1 MSIMLAARASNWA
14 VMAKDKA
21 GERPGRGVSVKIA
34 EYARR
39 AGEYSIQ
46 DRQNQ
51 TCAQH
56 NGHHSYYGEY
66 QCLRRRVVTYTFG
79 LHGQS
84 PIKNGG
90 CYDPRT
96 LGKQRLALNADYR
109 MRFDECHSSD
119 WL

>member
-1 MSIMLAARASNWA
+1 
-14 VMAKDKA
+14 MAKDMRA
-21 GERPGRGVSVKIA
+21 NGLDAESVLKVA

-39 AGEYSIQ
+39 AGEYSMQ
-46 DRQNQ
+46 DQQNQ

-96 LGKQRLALNADYR
+96 LGEAAPGLKRRLSNAIR
-109 MRFDECHSSD
+109 
-119 WL
+119 

>member
-46 DRQNQ
+46 DQQNQ

-96 LGKQRLALNADYR
+96 LGEAAPGLKRRLSNAIR
-109 MRFDECHSSD
+109 
-119 WL
+119 